1 MHKKKSF
8 FVSFEGIEGSGKSYH
23 GKKLFKKVKKL
34 KFPAIY
40 SREPGGS
47 KGAEIIRNLVLIG
60 SKNKFH
66 KITDALLYLAS
77 RNEHIIDT
85 LKPAIKKKKVIICDR
100 FIDSTEAYQVNGKGI
115 SRSLV
120 KNVHKEILN
129 NIKPDLT
136 FVLKVNI
143 SKALKRI
150 SKRKKKN
157 RYDKFTRDFYKKV
170 QNTFIRISKK
180 NKKRY
185 ILLDNTKDSSDV
197 EKIIL
202 KEFIKRFSG

>member
-8 FVSFEGIEGSGKSYH
+8 FVTFEGIEGSGKSYH
-23 GKKLFKKVKKL
+23 SKKLFKKVKKL

-47 KGAEIIRNLVLIG
+47 KGAEIIRNLVLMG

-100 FIDSTEAYQVNGKGI
+100 FIDSTEAYQINGKGI

-143 SKALKRI
+143 SKALQRLR
-150 SKRKKKN
+150 KRKKKN
-157 RYDKFTRDFYKKV
+157 RYDKFSKNFYSKAQSAFIKIAKKD
-170 QNTFIRISKK
+170 
-180 NKKRY
+180 KKRCF
-185 ILLDNTKDSSDV
+185 ILDNSTDSSKV

-202 KEFIKRFSG
+202 DRFVKALNK

>member
-1 MHKKKSF
+1 M
-8 FVSFEGIEGSGKSYH
+8 
-23 GKKLFKKVKKL
+23 
-34 KFPAIY
+34 
-40 SREPGGS
+40 
-47 KGAEIIRNLVLIG
+47 
-60 SKNKFH
+60 KN
-66 KITDALLYLAS
+66 I
-77 RNEHIIDT
+77 
-85 LKPAIKKKKVIICDR
+85 
-100 FIDSTEAYQVNGKGI
+100 
-115 SRSLV
+115 
-120 KNVHKEILN
+120 HKEILN

>member
-8 FVSFEGIEGSGKSYH
+8 FVTFEGIEGSGKSYH
-23 GKKLFKKVKKL
+23 SKKLFKKVKKL
-34 KFPAIY
+34 KFPVIY

-136 FVLKVNI
+136 FVLKVDI